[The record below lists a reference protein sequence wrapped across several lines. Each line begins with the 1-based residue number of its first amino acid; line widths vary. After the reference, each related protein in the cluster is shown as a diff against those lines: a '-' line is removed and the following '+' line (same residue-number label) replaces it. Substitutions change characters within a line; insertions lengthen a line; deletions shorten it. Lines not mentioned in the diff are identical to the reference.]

1 MNRRSS
7 NRVVVPEC
15 KEALNQMKYE
25 LAAELGLFASHG
37 VSVGADTE
45 FADELGGVSGGTRIQ
60 WREVTSRD
68 VGSIGGSITQRLV
81 AQAEKVLNG
90 YV

>member
-1 MNRRSS
+1 MSRS
-7 NRVVVPEC
+7 NKVVVPDC
-15 KEALNQMKYE
+15 KAALNQMKYE
-25 LAAELGLFASHG
+25 IAAELGLFASHG
-37 VSVGADTE
+37 VSTGADTE
-45 FADELGGVSGGTRIQ
+45 FAGELGSVGGGTHIQ